1 MKEEGEEGN
10 EGELKK
16 MRRDDGKKE
25 EKRRVV

>member
-1 MKEEGEEGN
+1 MKEKGEEGN